1 MTETRGEQRAETARR
16 NDDSDIIEAALE
28 ESLGGEVHSG
38 RSGGNLKLDVA
49 TQTEEESVFDPEAR
63 ERVTK
68 GDQISHGQHSDEP
81 HPPERELPDRE

>member
-38 RSGGNLKLDVA
+38 RSGGNLKLDIA
-49 TQTEEESVFDPEAR
+49 TQAEEEQVFDPEAR
-63 ERVTK
+63 EGVTK
-68 GDQISHGQHSDEP
+68 GHKIDHGEQTDEP
-81 HPPERELPDRE
+81 HPPERVLSERD